1 MKKEELTA
9 IGLTDEQADKVF
21 ALHGK
26 DTEKLKADV
35 KKLEEEKKDLSTQLD
50 TAKEAIGKFE
60 GKTAEQ
66 VKEEIEKYKQASK
79 DAEESF
85 KKQLADRD
93 KRDWLKAQFESEDF
107 HVEDP
112 YARDALM
119 REIMSEEK
127 DGPGLKWKDGEF
139 MGFGD
144 YMAKAKEK
152 SPKLYLSKE
161 EREAKAK
168 EDEKLG
174 KGPKVVG
181 KSGDGGGSNEDGQTF
196 VRTKVW

>member
-35 KKLEEEKKDLSTQLD
+35 KKLEDEKKDLNSQLE
-50 TAKEAIGKFE
+50 TANKTIEAFD
-60 GKTAEQ
+60 GKTPEQ

-93 KRDWLKAQFESEDF
+93 KRDWLKKQFESEDF

-127 DGPGLKWKDGEF
+127 DGPGLKWQNGEF

-168 EDEKLG
+168 EEDKF
-174 KGPKVVG
+174 KKDPKVVG
-181 KSGDGGGSNEDGQTF
+181 KSGDGGGSDPTEPKTLP
-196 VRTKVW
+196 KVW